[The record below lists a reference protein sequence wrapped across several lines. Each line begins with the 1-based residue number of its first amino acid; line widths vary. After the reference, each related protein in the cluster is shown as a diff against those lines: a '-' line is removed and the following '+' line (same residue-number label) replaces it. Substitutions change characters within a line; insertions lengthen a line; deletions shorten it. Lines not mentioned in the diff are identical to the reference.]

1 METHY
6 DQMALVWLLFFF
18 ILGVI
23 FAPAFCFR
31 KIAKEKGKKGLVFF
45 VVGLFVGCAALKC
58 GNLLVANLATR
69 SSFQPYQDK
78 MWMAFILPAVVIDVL
93 AIVTFSRTIK

>member
-6 DQMALVWLLFFF
+6 DQMALVWLFFF
-18 ILGVI
+18 FMLGVV
-23 FAPAFCFR
+23 FVPAFYFR

-58 GNLLVANLATR
+58 GNLFIANLATR
-69 SSFQPYQDK
+69 PSFQAYQDK
-78 MWMAFILPAVVIDVL
+78 LWMAFIVPAVVIDVL
-93 AIVTFSRTIK
+93 AIITFSRTIK